1 MLLLPPP
8 LPLLLLLLLQLVIV
22 WAAADASHPSF
33 SDAQRLA
40 AGLWAQR
47 GPKTPN
53 PLAALR
59 ARAEASAAAAAAAAA
74 AGGGGGGGGG
84 DGGGGGGGGS
94 NSSKKGGKSTP
105 NPKARS
111 SASSSSST
119 AQQQQQ
125 QPLLHSIWVNFQPHP
140 DVNRV
145 LGDSWQLMHGPETG
159 WQGFGGVQ
167 LALQPGSFVQVGFSV
182 AKNAKVGF

>member
-1 MLLLPPP
+1 MQDLLLPLHWNAHNPTCP
-8 LPLLLLLLLQLVIV
+8 HRCCCPCAFLCAHLLLLLLLQLVIV
-22 WAAADASHPSF
+22 WAAADSAHPSF

-40 AGLWAQR
+40 AALWAQG

-59 ARAEASAAAAAAAAA
+59 ARAEATAAAAAAA
-74 AGGGGGGGGG
+74 
-84 DGGGGGGGGS
+84 
-94 NSSKKGGKSTP
+94 SSKKGGSKRPATP
-105 NPKARS
+105 TAAA
-111 SASSSSST
+111 SAQ
-119 AQQQQQ
+119 QQQQQ

-159 WQGFGGVQ
+159 WQGFGSVQ
-167 LALQPGSFVQVGFSV
+167 LAVQPGSFVQVRV
-182 AKNAKVGF
+182 N